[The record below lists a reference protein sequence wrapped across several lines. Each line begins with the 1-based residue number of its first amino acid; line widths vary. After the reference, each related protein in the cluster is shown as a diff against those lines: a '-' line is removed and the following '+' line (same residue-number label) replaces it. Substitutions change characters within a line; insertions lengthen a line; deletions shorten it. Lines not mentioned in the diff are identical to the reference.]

1 MNSLRADVAKF
12 GNVVRTANIKVDPS
26 SLRISKQL
34 GNSCDALLSERQLV
48 H

>member
-1 MNSLRADVAKF
+1 MKPLRADVAKF
-12 GNVVRTANIKVDPS
+12 GNIVRTVNIKVDPS

-34 GNSCDALLSERQLV
+34 GNSRNGLLSERQLV